1 MAEARVSMVVRT
13 NIFTQQTNILEVDKH
28 SMCESQYFFIQ
39 FIILNLLPRTKD
51 FNDEGIQDKASCGFA
66 SWEVLYNIADLWKV
80 EKQKTAVDIGSTML
94 E

>member
-1 MAEARVSMVVRT
+1 MAEARVSIVVRT
-13 NIFTQQTNILEVDKH
+13 NNFLEVDKH

-39 FIILNLLPRTKD
+39 FIILILLPRTKYFD
-51 FNDEGIQDKASCGFA
+51 NEDIRDKASCESA